1 MNSKKSTLIILFLL
15 TLLGGLLRFYKLTEN
30 PVSLNPDE
38 VSFAYSAYSVLK
50 TGKDEY
56 GKFLPIT
63 FKSVGDYKNPVP
75 VYSLVLSEAVFG
87 LNDFGERF
95 PFAFFGTL
103 AIPVLFFLAF
113 QLTKNK
119 NIAFL
124 AAGMLVISPW
134 HVFYSRYGNDPPM
147 GMVVASLG
155 LLFFLKMIEKRGI
168 YTILA
173 AFFLVLSMYS
183 YYSERVFI
191 PLLFLLLIT
200 LFFGNLKKHLKSTIV
215 FLTASAIFVSLLVL
229 RSFFGPD
236 LARGN
241 MVFIAKDVD
250 YLRYI
255 ALDHV
260 SPGLNLGGIHIE
272 ETFALLTLVV
282 GRYLNYLQ
290 PDFLFFTGLNMTH
303 EGSLGL
309 GVLYLFD
316 LPLLIL
322 GILELIKGKF
332 PNRGL
337 NTKYQVPLIFGW
349 IALSFIPAALT
360 NNEHNAG
367 RTIQALPMV
376 LLISAIGFTKFIEF
390 IRKMKQV
397 YIKTAAVLFCGLF
410 VLISL
415 IHALITYSVH
425 FPVDRSEFSMKGNKE
440 AVEYILANKEK
451 YQEVV
456 FDPFRGVDAPAIY
469 SLPGYYI
476 LFYAKYDPALYQKEL
491 IENEKKGI
499 SGFGQYR
506 IRKIYWP
513 NDRYAKDTLF
523 VGSPWSLPLKDIK
536 EEEILKRIYLSNGQL
551 ALLVVNP
558 KPPK

>member
-1 MNSKKSTLIILFLL
+1 MISKKLILIILTLL
-15 TLLGGLLRFYKLTEN
+15 TLIGGFLRFYKIAKN

-63 FKSVGDYKNPVP
+63 FRSVGDYKNPVP
-75 VYSLVLSEAVFG
+75 VYSLVLSEAIFG
-87 LNDFGERF
+87 LNDFSERF
-95 PFAFFGTL
+95 PFAFFGAL
-103 AIPVLFFLAF
+103 AIPVLFFLVL
-113 QLTKNK
+113 QLTKNQL
-119 NIAFL
+119 L
-124 AAGMLVISPW
+124 AILTTGILVISPW

-147 GMVVASLG
+147 GMVIASLG
-155 LLFFLKMIEKRGI
+155 LLFFLKMIEKGGI
-168 YTILA
+168 YTLFSS
-173 AFFLVLSMYS
+173 FFLILSMYT
-183 YYSERVFI
+183 YYSERIFI
-191 PLLFLLLIT
+191 PLLFLFLIVY
-200 LFFGNLKKHLKSTIV
+200 FFKSLKKNLKTTAI
-215 FLTASAIFVSLLVL
+215 FLFLSAIFVSPLVL

-241 MVFIAKDVD
+241 MVFIAKDID
-250 YLRYI
+250 YTRYVI
-255 ALDHV
+255 LDHV
-260 SPGLNLGGIHIE
+260 RSGLSIGNINIE
-272 ETFALLTLVV
+272 EIFALFMLVV
-282 GRYLNYLQ
+282 GRFLNYFQ

-303 EGSLGL
+303 QGSLGL
-309 GVLYLFD
+309 GVLYLFEF
-316 LPLLIL
+316 PWMVL
-322 GILELIKGKF
+322 GVLELIKGKVK
-332 PNRGL
+332 NRGL
-337 NTKYQVPLIFGW
+337 VFGW
-349 IALSFIPAALT
+349 VALSFIPAALT

-367 RTIQALPMV
+367 RTIQAPPMI
-376 LLISAIGFTKFIEF
+376 LLISAIGLIKFVEI
-390 IRKMKQV
+390 IRKMKSV
-397 YIKTAAVLFCGLF
+397 YIKTAVSLFCTLF
-410 VLISL
+410 ILISL
-415 IHALITYSVH
+415 IHAFITYSVH
-425 FPVDRSEFSMKGNKE
+425 FPVDRSEFSMMGNKE

-456 FDPFRGVDAPAIY
+456 FDPFRGVDAPTIY

-476 LFYAKYDPALYQKEL
+476 LFYSKYDPALYQKEL

-499 SGFGQYR
+499 SGFDKYR

-536 EEEILKRIYLSNGQL
+536 EEEILKRIYLSDGQL